1 MIEHMIDTV
10 GWLRDA
16 SQELARL
23 AAAPRR
29 ESIQDNVQLVADCQA
44 LLNRLQ
50 AVQAVAMA
58 TVSGIED
65 VIDPATGEVVE
76 QFRGF
81 DHARM
86 DAPALVSDAL
96 GVSDQGANTRMHHAT
111 ALAGTYPTVL
121 AAMATGRVDS
131 YRAGIIVTELDQA
144 PDQVREAVVA
154 QVLPRLGEEPGHRL
168 RQRVRRVLGK
178 VGEQFLRHKAARAR
192 TDRSL
197 RRWAGEEPGVDTWTA
212 SLPVEEAGRAWAAIN
227 TLAREYV
234 TTGECSTVEQAR
246 ADAML
251 ALIQGNAR
259 AEYVI
264 QVAVP
269 ESRLA
274 PTPHPHDEPN
284 PHADSTNA
292 DSANTDSATST
303 AGAPAR
309 AGAGAGAGVDQVEAD
324 KAALDRW
331 VKRLLTETGY
341 VPAEHGNP
349 TTTTTTTST
358 TTTDAA
364 SEGDRSEHADRQ
376 DRQECQGDEPAPG
389 ATGSSSTAKT
399 AGVVAL
405 PVLVPRRVRIDV
417 VPCDD
422 TTGAFTRTPIG
433 SWTITANM
441 SSDGAGVEASTLA
454 AAFADAVVRSCKT
467 PEPTVV
473 AYRPTEAMIRT
484 VKARDGGCRFPGCT
498 VAARFCDLDHV
509 VAWKENGTG
518 GPTTVA
524 NLICLCR
531 RHHRTKQQ
539 PRWSV
544 RILPGALLQWTDP
557 TGRVRTTHPVNHLDP
572 DPTPWLDN
580 HGTEA
585 RACDTTDDTTTDTA
599 PVVEFPSPAEDHFD
613 WLIDRWETHGPQHRT
628 LHDRE
633 TGRPL
638 GTLTTTGK
646 LHTIELTDDYA
657 AHLAT
662 RTSPRKGYH
671 RPAPDEPPPF

>member
-1 MIEHMIDTV
+1 
-10 GWLRDA
+10 
-16 SQELARL
+16 
-23 AAAPRR
+23 
-29 ESIQDNVQLVADCQA
+29 
-44 LLNRLQ
+44 
-50 AVQAVAMA
+50 
-58 TVSGIED
+58 
-65 VIDPATGEVVE
+65 
-76 QFRGF
+76 
-81 DHARM
+81 
-86 DAPALVSDAL
+86 
-96 GVSDQGANTRMHHAT
+96 
-111 ALAGTYPTVL
+111 
-121 AAMATGRVDS
+121 
-131 YRAGIIVTELDQA
+131 
-144 PDQVREAVVA
+144 
-154 QVLPRLGEEPGHRL
+154 
-168 RQRVRRVLGK
+168 
-178 VGEQFLRHKAARAR
+178 
-192 TDRSL
+192 
-197 RRWAGEEPGVDTWTA
+197 
-212 SLPVEEAGRAWAAIN
+212 
-227 TLAREYV
+227 
-234 TTGECSTVEQAR
+234 
-246 ADAML
+246 
-251 ALIQGNAR
+251 
-259 AEYVI
+259 
-264 QVAVP
+264 
-269 ESRLA
+269 
-274 PTPHPHDEPN
+274 
-284 PHADSTNA
+284 
-292 DSANTDSATST
+292 
-303 AGAPAR
+303 
-309 AGAGAGAGVDQVEAD
+309 
-324 KAALDRW
+324 
-331 VKRLLTETGY
+331 
-341 VPAEHGNP
+341 
-349 TTTTTTTST
+349 
-358 TTTDAA
+358 
-364 SEGDRSEHADRQ
+364 
-376 DRQECQGDEPAPG
+376 
-389 ATGSSSTAKT
+389 
-399 AGVVAL
+399 VAL

-441 SSDGAGVEASTLA
+441 SSDGTSVEASTLA
-454 AAFADAVVRSCKT
+454 AAFADAVVRSCAT

-484 VKARDGGCRFPGCT
+484 VKARDGHCRFPGCT

-509 VAWKENGTG
+509 VAWKDDGTG

-585 RACDTTDDTTTDTA
+585 RACDTTDDTTDDTTTDTTTDTSTGPA
-599 PVVEFPSPAEDHFD
+599 PVVEFPSAAEDHFD

-662 RTSPRKGYH
+662 RATSPSKRYH